1 MLTWAHKKDPAMKKK
16 LPLLALALAA
26 ALAATP
32 CRADLQDEIQVYDD
46 SINQPR
52 EFGLELHVNTTP
64 RGRGLPNYPGEVPPL
79 HALRLT
85 PEFSWGLT
93 RTTELGLY
101 LPTVRRPDGSYDLAG
116 GKVRLKWL
124 PLQPGDGTGAFG
136 GVNFELSRLAFR
148 YSESRTSLET
158 RFIAGWRNPDWLV
171 AVNPVLGFG
180 LSPGFRGQRPDF
192 DLGLKVSRR
201 VGEGIAGGRGSLQ
214 RARRARPRAALAAA
228 GQPCLPGA
236 GCRPRSVGLQRGP
249 GLRADAS
256 RGPVDRQGDLRAAG
270 AAPVRPLAGR
280 PGAQE
285 KGGDP
290 ASPAGSPPR
299 VFNDP
304 PA

>member
-124 PLQPGDGTGAFG
+124 PLQPGDGTGAFA
-136 GVNFELSRLAFR
+136 GVNFELSRLAYR

-201 VGEGIAGGRGSLQ
+201 VGEGIAGGVEAYSGRGELGH
-214 RARRARPRAALAAA
+214 ALPWQQQDNRVFLA
-228 GQPCLPGA
+228 LDVD
-236 GCRPRSVGLQRGP
+236 RSPWVFNVGLGYGLTQAADRWTVKAIFELPVQR
-249 GLRADAS
+249 LF
-256 RGPVDRQGDLRAAG
+256 
-270 AAPVRPLAGR
+270 GR
-280 PGAQE
+280 
-285 KGGDP
+285 
-290 ASPAGSPPR
+290 
-299 VFNDP
+299 
-304 PA
+304 